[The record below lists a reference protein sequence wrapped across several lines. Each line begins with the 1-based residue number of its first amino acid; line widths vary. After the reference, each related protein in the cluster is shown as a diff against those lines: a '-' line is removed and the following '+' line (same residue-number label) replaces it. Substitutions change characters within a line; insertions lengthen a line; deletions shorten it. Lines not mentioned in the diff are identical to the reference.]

1 MEENIVIEEKKKTNV
16 IIKFFAFIIML
27 ILIVFSYMYFVETK
41 LLVTHEYAIINSS
54 IPNSFNGFKIVQ
66 FSDIHFGRTTNEKEV
81 SKLVE
86 TINLNKPDIL
96 VFTGDLFDSYINL
109 SEENI
114 NFLKTEL
121 GKTTAILGKYAI
133 KGDSDYLN
141 NGKYEEIMEA
151 AGFKILTNEN
161 IPIYY
166 QENVPIFLS
175 GMPSASHQ
183 EQDVTKAFS
192 KDIEGN
198 YYQIILIHEPLLFH
212 DVKGQANLVLAGHTL
227 GGLINIPFV
236 GGIIK
241 KENTS
246 NYTFGKYTSNSSTL
260 FVSNGIGT
268 ENISLRFNNIP
279 SINLYRL
286 YNY

>member
-1 MEENIVIEEKKKTNV
+1 MEENIVVKEKKKLN
-16 IIKFFAFIIML
+16 IFIKIFIVL
-27 ILIVFSYMYFVETK
+27 ITFILLLFCYMYFIENK
-41 LLVTHEYAIINSS
+41 LLITNEFAVVNSN
-54 IPNSFNGFKIVQ
+54 IPSSFNGFKIVQ

-81 SKLVE
+81 TKVVE

-109 SEENI
+109 SDENI
-114 NFLKTEL
+114 EFLKSEL
-121 GKTTAILGKYAI
+121 SKTTATIGKYAI

-141 NGKYEEIMEA
+141 INKYEEIMTE
-151 AGFKILTNEN
+151 AGFTILNNQN

-166 QENVPIFLS
+166 KDSTPIFIS
-175 GMPSASHQ
+175 GIPSASHN
-183 EQDVTKAFS
+183 EQDISKAFE
-192 KDIEGN
+192 KGLDGN
-198 YYQIILIHEPLLFH
+198 YYQIMLIHEPILFQ

-227 GGLINIPFV
+227 GGLINIPFI

-246 NYTFGKYTSNSSTL
+246 KYIVGKYESGDSTL
-260 FVSNGIGT
+260 YVSNGIGT
-268 ENISLRFNNIP
+268 ENISLRFHNIP
-279 SINLYRL
+279 SISLYRI